1 MKFINSNL
9 SNQVLESHT
18 VKSGK
23 LYFLKNIVVAEFNE
37 GVHIDFNSSQEYIGL
52 ILDFYGD
59 ERPFGYICNR
69 INDFSISPLDYPKFN
84 RALNNLSIYGIV
96 FNNRFDRINF
106 NIEKRFCD
114 KPYKGYNDLYT
125 AFNQVS
131 IFVNNTKKELIET
144 PFFINPTNI

>member
-1 MKFINSNL
+1 MKLIDSKL
-9 SNQVLESHT
+9 SSHIIESHT
-18 VKSGK
+18 VKTGK
-23 LYFLKNIVVAEFNE
+23 LFFLQDVVVAEFNE
-37 GVHIDFNSSQEYIGL
+37 GVHIDFNSSLDYISL
-52 ILDFYGD
+52 IIDFYGH

-84 RALNNLSIYGIV
+84 RALSNLTMYGIV
-96 FNNRFDRINF
+96 HKNHFDRINY

-131 IFVNNTKKELIET
+131 IFINKTKTELVK
-144 PFFINPTNI
+144 NI